1 MGSEPVVKHGRSAGS
16 LCKPE
21 RLRERLSSHCRKA
34 GTRGGAVNN
43 KEQVVVGIDVSK
55 AALDVALLPSGEV
68 LQFANDANGIEEL
81 GKKLKLA
88 AADLVVMEATGGYET
103 AVATALVGS
112 GLRLAMV
119 NPRQIRDFAK
129 ETGRLAKNDRLDAQ
143 VIAAFG
149 QAIEPEIVR
158 LPDEDARA
166 LEALLVRRRQLV
178 AMRVQEV
185 NRLGLMQGAMRKRIK
200 AHIDWLEK
208 EIDKLDI
215 DLTAGLRSSP
225 AWRAKDELLRSFK
238 GVGPITSGT
247 LMVALPELG
256 QLDRRA
262 IAALVGL
269 APFNRD
275 SGVMRGRRSIYG
287 GRSQVRTLL
296 YMAATTA
303 IRSNP
308 VIRAF
313 YERLKSRGKPHKVAM
328 VACMRKMLTILNAMV
343 RQSTPWTP
351 ETNPV
356 CSIHLQHGCLSGGQ
370 SPKLMR

>member
-1 MGSEPVVKHGRSAGS
+1 MKSVVASPD
-16 LCKPE
+16 LFVKPE
-21 RLRERLSSHCRKA
+21 RLRERLSSHCGKA
-34 GTRGGAVNN
+34 GTRGGTVN
-43 KEQVVVGIDVSK
+43 KKGQVVVGIDVSK
-55 AALDVALLPSGEV
+55 AVLDVAVLPSGEV
-68 LQFANDANGIEEL
+68 LQFANDASGIEQL
-81 GKKLKLA
+81 GTKLQAL

-103 AVATALVGS
+103 AVATALVAS
-112 GLRLAMV
+112 GLRVAVV
-119 NPRQIRDFAK
+119 NPRQIRDFARAA
-129 ETGRLAKNDRLDAQ
+129 GRLAKTDRIDAH

-178 AMRVQEV
+178 AMRVQEA
-185 NRLGLMQGAMRKRIK
+185 NRLSLVQGVMRKSIK
-200 AHIDWLEK
+200 AHIEWLEK
-208 EIDKLDI
+208 EIHKLDV
-215 DLTAGLRSSP
+215 DLTAGLRKSP

-238 GVGPITSGT
+238 GVGPVTSGT
-247 LMVALPELG
+247 LLVALPELG

-269 APFNRD
+269 APFNCD
-275 SGVMRGRRSIYG
+275 SGIMRGRRSIYG
-287 GRSQVRTLL
+287 GRSHVRTLL

-303 IRSNP
+303 IRRNP

-313 YERLKSRGKPHKVAM
+313 YERLKSRGKPHKLAM

-351 ETNPV
+351 EIKPV
-356 CSIHLQHGCLSGGQ
+356 
-370 SPKLMR
+370 

>member
-1 MGSEPVVKHGRSAGS
+1 
-16 LCKPE
+16 
-21 RLRERLSSHCRKA
+21 
-34 GTRGGAVNN
+34 VN
-43 KEQVVVGIDVSK
+43 KQVVGIDVSK
-55 AALDVALLPSGEV
+55 AVLDVAVLPDGEV
-68 LQFANDANGIEEL
+68 LQFGNDADGIERL
-81 GKKLKLA
+81 GAKLSA
-88 AADLVVMEATGGYET
+88 ATVDLVVMEATGGYET
-103 AVATALVGS
+103 AVATVLVGA
-112 GLRLAMV
+112 GLRVAVV

-129 ETGRLAKNDRLDAQ
+129 ATGRLAKTDRIDAR

-149 QAIEPEIVR
+149 EAIEPEIVR
-158 LPDEDARA
+158 LPDEDARE

-185 NRLGLMQGAMRKRIK
+185 NRLALAQGAMRKNIK

-208 EIDKLDI
+208 QIDRLDI
-215 DLTAGLRSSP
+215 DLTATLRSSP
-225 AWRAKDELLRSFK
+225 AWRAKDELLQSFK
-238 GVGPITSGT
+238 GVGRITSGT
-247 LMVALPELG
+247 LLVALPELG

-296 YMAATTA
+296 YMAATSA
-303 IRSNP
+303 IRCNP
-308 VIRAF
+308 VIRGF
-313 YERLKSRGKPHKVAM
+313 YERLKARGKPHKVAM

-351 ETNPV
+351 EINP
-356 CSIHLQHGCLSGGQ
+356 L
-370 SPKLMR
+370 

>member
-1 MGSEPVVKHGRSAGS
+1 M
-16 LCKPE
+16 
-21 RLRERLSSHCRKA
+21 
-34 GTRGGAVNN
+34 NN
-43 KEQVVVGIDVSK
+43 KERVVGIDVSK
-55 AALDVALLPSGEV
+55 ATLDVALLPSGEV

-112 GLRLAMV
+112 GLRVAVV

-129 ETGRLAKNDRLDAQ
+129 ATGRLAKNDRLDAQ

-262 IAALVGL
+262 ITALVGL

-287 GRSQVRTLL
+287 GRSQVRTVL

-356 CSIHLQHGCLSGGQ
+356 
-370 SPKLMR
+370 

>member
-1 MGSEPVVKHGRSAGS
+1 
-16 LCKPE
+16 
-21 RLRERLSSHCRKA
+21 
-34 GTRGGAVNN
+34 VNN
-43 KEQVVVGIDVSK
+43 KEQVAGIDVSK
-55 AALDVALLPSGEV
+55 AVLDVALLPSGEV
-68 LQFANDANGIEEL
+68 MQYANDVGGIEEL
-81 GKKLKLA
+81 SKKLKSI

-103 AVATALVGS
+103 AIATALVS
-112 GLRLAMV
+112 AGLRVAVV
-119 NPRQIRDFAK
+119 NPRQIRDFARAS
-129 ETGRLAKNDRLDAQ
+129 GRLAKTDRIDAQ

-149 QAIEPEIVR
+149 QAIEPQIVR
-158 LPDEDARA
+158 LPDEEARK

-178 AMRVQEV
+178 AMRVQEA
-185 NRLGLMQGAMRKRIK
+185 NRLTLVQGAMRKSIK
-200 AHIDWLEK
+200 THIEWLER
-208 EIDKLDI
+208 EIDKLDV

-225 AWRAKDELLRSFK
+225 AWRAKDELLRSMK
-238 GVGPITSGT
+238 GIGPVTSGT
-247 LMVALPELG
+247 LLVALPELG

-269 APFNRD
+269 APFNCD
-275 SGVMRGRRSIYG
+275 SGVMRGRRAIYG

-313 YERLKSRGKPHKVAM
+313 YERLKSRGKPHKVAI

-356 CSIHLQHGCLSGGQ
+356 
-370 SPKLMR
+370 

>member
-1 MGSEPVVKHGRSAGS
+1 
-16 LCKPE
+16 
-21 RLRERLSSHCRKA
+21 
-34 GTRGGAVNN
+34 VNN
-43 KEQVVVGIDVSK
+43 KEQVLAGIDVSK
-55 AALDVALLPSGEV
+55 ATLDVAMLPSSEV
-68 LQFANDANGIEEL
+68 LQFLNDATGIEEL
-81 GKKLKLA
+81 GKKLKSA
-88 AADLVVMEATGGYET
+88 GANLVVMEATGGYET
-103 AVATALVGS
+103 AVATALVSAGF
-112 GLRLAMV
+112 RVAVV

-129 ETGRLAKNDRLDAQ
+129 ATGRLAKSDRIDAQ

-158 LPDEDARA
+158 LPDEEARK
-166 LEALLVRRRQLV
+166 LEAMLVRRRQLV

-185 NRLGLMQGAMRKRIK
+185 NRLGLTQGAMRKNIK
-200 AHIDWLEK
+200 THIDWLEK
-208 EIDKLDI
+208 QIDRLDI

-225 AWRAKDELLRSFK
+225 AWRVKDELLRSFK
-238 GVGPITSGT
+238 GVGPTTSST
-247 LMVALPELG
+247 LLIALPELG

-262 IAALVGL
+262 ITALVGL

-287 GRSQVRTLL
+287 GRSHVRTVL

-328 VACMRKMLTILNAMV
+328 VACMRKMLTILNAML

-351 ETNPV
+351 ETNP
-356 CSIHLQHGCLSGGQ
+356 L
-370 SPKLMR
+370 

>member
-1 MGSEPVVKHGRSAGS
+1 M
-16 LCKPE
+16 
-21 RLRERLSSHCRKA
+21 
-34 GTRGGAVNN
+34 NN
-43 KEQVVVGIDVSK
+43 KRVVGIDVSK
-55 AALDVALLPSGEV
+55 ALLDVCMVPSGEV
-68 LQFANDANGIEEL
+68 LQFANEAGGIDEL
-81 GKKLKLA
+81 GKKLA
-88 AADLVVMEATGGYET
+88 PETVDLVVMEATGGYET
-103 AVATALVGS
+103 AVATALMAK
-112 GLRLAMV
+112 GLRLAVV

-129 ETGRLAKNDRLDAQ
+129 ATGRLAKTDRIDAE

-149 QAIEPEIVR
+149 QAIELEISR
-158 LPDEDARA
+158 LPDEDARE

-185 NRLGLMQGAMRKRIK
+185 NRLGLMQGAVRKNIK

-208 EIDKLDI
+208 QIDRLDI

-238 GVGPITSGT
+238 GVGPMTSST
-247 LMVALPELG
+247 LLIALPELG

-287 GRSQVRTLL
+287 GRSHVRTML

-328 VACMRKMLTILNAMV
+328 VACMRKMLTILNAMIH
-343 RQSTPWTP
+343 QSTPWTP
-351 ETNPV
+351 EINP
-356 CSIHLQHGCLSGGQ
+356 I
-370 SPKLMR
+370 

>member
-1 MGSEPVVKHGRSAGS
+1 
-16 LCKPE
+16 
-21 RLRERLSSHCRKA
+21 
-34 GTRGGAVNN
+34 VNN
-43 KEQVVVGIDVSK
+43 KEQVMGIDVSK
-55 AALDVALLPSGEV
+55 AALDVAVLPSGEV
-68 LQFANDANGIEEL
+68 LQFANDANGIDDL
-81 GKKLKLA
+81 TKTLKSA
-88 AADLVVMEATGGYET
+88 AVDLVVMEATGGYET
-103 AVATALVGS
+103 AVATALVGA
-112 GLRLAMV
+112 GLRVAVV

-129 ETGRLAKNDRLDAQ
+129 ASGRLAKNDRIDAQ

-158 LPDEDARA
+158 LPDEEARK
-166 LEALLVRRRQLV
+166 LEELLVRRRQLV
-178 AMRVQEV
+178 AMRVQEM

-200 AHIDWLEK
+200 SHIDWLEK
-208 EIDKLDI
+208 EIAKLDVDI
-215 DLTAGLRSSP
+215 TAGLRSSP

-238 GVGPITSGT
+238 GVGPVTSST
-247 LMVALPELG
+247 LVVELPELG

-287 GRSQVRTLL
+287 GRSHVRTLL

-313 YERLKSRGKPHKVAM
+313 YERLKARGKPHKVAM

-356 CSIHLQHGCLSGGQ
+356 
-370 SPKLMR
+370 

>member
-1 MGSEPVVKHGRSAGS
+1 MNH
-16 LCKPE
+16 
-21 RLRERLSSHCRKA
+21 
-34 GTRGGAVNN
+34 
-43 KEQVVVGIDVSK
+43 KEQVVVGVDVSK
-55 AALDVALLPSGEV
+55 AVLDVAVLPSGAL
-68 LQFANDANGIEEL
+68 LQFANDASGIEQF
-81 GKKLKLA
+81 GKKLKSLA
-88 AADLVVMEATGGYET
+88 TDLVVMEATGGYET
-103 AVATALVGS
+103 AVATALVAG
-112 GLRLAMV
+112 GLRVAVV
-119 NPRQIRDFAK
+119 NPRQVRDFAK
-129 ETGRLAKNDRLDAQ
+129 ATGRLAKTDRIDAQ
-143 VIAAFG
+143 LIAAFG
-149 QAIEPEIVR
+149 QAVEPEIVR
-158 LPDEDARA
+158 LPDEDARE

-178 AMRVQEV
+178 AMRVQEI
-185 NRLGLMQGAMRKRIK
+185 NRLGLMQGAMRKNIK

-208 EIDKLDI
+208 QIDKLDV
-215 DLTAGLRSSP
+215 DLTVGLRKSP

-247 LMVALPELG
+247 LLVALPELG
-256 QLDRRA
+256 QLDRRE

-269 APFNRD
+269 APFNCD

-351 ETNPV
+351 EINPV
-356 CSIHLQHGCLSGGQ
+356 
-370 SPKLMR
+370 

>member
-1 MGSEPVVKHGRSAGS
+1 M
-16 LCKPE
+16 
-21 RLRERLSSHCRKA
+21 
-34 GTRGGAVNN
+34 NN

-55 AALDVALLPSGEV
+55 ATLDVAVLPSGEV
-68 LQFANDANGIEEL
+68 LQFANDANGIDEL

-88 AADLVVMEATGGYET
+88 AAELVVMEATGGYET
-103 AVATALVGS
+103 AVATALVSAGF
-112 GLRLAMV
+112 RVAVV

-129 ETGRLAKNDRLDAQ
+129 ATGRLAKSDRIDAR
-143 VIAAFG
+143 VIAEFG
-149 QAIEPEIVR
+149 QAIEPKIVR
-158 LPDEDARA
+158 LPDEDARE

-185 NRLGLMQGAMRKRIK
+185 NRLGLMHGAMRKRIK

-208 EIDKLDI
+208 EIDKLEI
-215 DLTAGLRSSP
+215 DLTAGLRRSP
-225 AWRAKDELLRSFK
+225 AWRAKDDLLQSFK
-238 GVGPITSGT
+238 SVGRITSST
-247 LMVALPELG
+247 LLVALPELG

-287 GRSQVRTLL
+287 GRSQVRTVL

-313 YERLKSRGKPHKVAM
+313 YERLKARGKPHKVAM

-351 ETNPV
+351 ETNP
-356 CSIHLQHGCLSGGQ
+356 I
-370 SPKLMR
+370 

>member
-1 MGSEPVVKHGRSAGS
+1 MKSVVASPD
-16 LCKPE
+16 LFVKPE

-43 KEQVVVGIDVSK
+43 KEQIVVGIDVSK
-55 AALDVALLPSGEV
+55 AVLDVAVLPSGEV
-68 LQFANDANGIEEL
+68 LEFANDASGIEEL
-81 GKKLKLA
+81 SQRLQSL

-103 AVATALVGS
+103 AVATALVAN
-112 GLRLAMV
+112 GLRVAVV

-129 ETGRLAKNDRLDAQ
+129 ATGRLAKSDRIDAA

-149 QAIEPEIVR
+149 RAIEPEIVR
-158 LPDEDARA
+158 LPDEDARE

-185 NRLGLMQGAMRKRIK
+185 NRMGLMQGAMRKRVK

-208 EIDKLDI
+208 EIDKLDV
-215 DLTAGLRSSP
+215 DLTAGLRKSP
-225 AWRAKDELLRSFK
+225 AWRAKDELLQSFK

-247 LMVALPELG
+247 LLVALPELG

-269 APFNRD
+269 APFNCD
-275 SGVMRGRRSIYG
+275 SGTMRGRRSIYG

-351 ETNPV
+351 EINPV
-356 CSIHLQHGCLSGGQ
+356 
-370 SPKLMR
+370 

>member
-1 MGSEPVVKHGRSAGS
+1 
-16 LCKPE
+16 
-21 RLRERLSSHCRKA
+21 
-34 GTRGGAVNN
+34 VNN
-43 KEQVVVGIDVSK
+43 KERVVGIDVSK
-55 AALDVALLPSGEV
+55 ATLDVALLPSGEV

-112 GLRLAMV
+112 GLRVAVV

-129 ETGRLAKNDRLDAQ
+129 ATGRLAKNDRLDAQ

-308 VIRAF
+308 VIRPF

-351 ETNPV
+351 EIKPV
-356 CSIHLQHGCLSGGQ
+356 
-370 SPKLMR
+370 

>member
-1 MGSEPVVKHGRSAGS
+1 M
-16 LCKPE
+16 
-21 RLRERLSSHCRKA
+21 
-34 GTRGGAVNN
+34 NN
-43 KEQVVVGIDVSK
+43 KEQVMGIDVSK
-55 AALDVALLPSGEV
+55 AALDVAVLPSGEV
-68 LQFANDANGIEEL
+68 LQFANDANGIDDL
-81 GKKLKLA
+81 TKTLKSA
-88 AADLVVMEATGGYET
+88 AVDLVVMEATGGYET
-103 AVATALVGS
+103 AVATALVGA
-112 GLRLAMV
+112 GLRVAVV

-129 ETGRLAKNDRLDAQ
+129 ASGRLAKNDRIDAQ

-158 LPDEDARA
+158 LPDEEARK
-166 LEALLVRRRQLV
+166 LEELLVRRRQLV
-178 AMRVQEV
+178 AMRVQEM

-200 AHIDWLEK
+200 SHIDWLEK
-208 EIDKLDI
+208 EIAKLDVDI
-215 DLTAGLRSSP
+215 TAGLRSSP

-238 GVGPITSGT
+238 GVGPVTSST
-247 LMVALPELG
+247 LVVELPELG

-287 GRSQVRTLL
+287 GRSHLRTLL

-313 YERLKSRGKPHKVAM
+313 YERLKARGKPHKVAM

-356 CSIHLQHGCLSGGQ
+356 
-370 SPKLMR
+370 

>member
-1 MGSEPVVKHGRSAGS
+1 
-16 LCKPE
+16 
-21 RLRERLSSHCRKA
+21 
-34 GTRGGAVNN
+34 VNN
-43 KEQVVVGIDVSK
+43 KERVVGIDVSK
-55 AALDVALLPSGEV
+55 ATLDVALLPSGEV

-112 GLRLAMV
+112 GLRVAVV

-129 ETGRLAKNDRLDAQ
+129 ATGRLAKNDRLDAQ

-356 CSIHLQHGCLSGGQ
+356 
-370 SPKLMR
+370 

>member
-1 MGSEPVVKHGRSAGS
+1 
-16 LCKPE
+16 
-21 RLRERLSSHCRKA
+21 
-34 GTRGGAVNN
+34 VNN
-43 KEQVVVGIDVSK
+43 KEQVMGIDVSK
-55 AALDVALLPSGEV
+55 AALDVAVLPSGEV
-68 LQFANDANGIEEL
+68 LQFANDANGIDDL
-81 GKKLKLA
+81 TKTLKSA
-88 AADLVVMEATGGYET
+88 AVDLVVMEATGGYET
-103 AVATALVGS
+103 AVATALVGA
-112 GLRLAMV
+112 GLRVAVV

-129 ETGRLAKNDRLDAQ
+129 ASGRLAKNDRIDAQ

-158 LPDEDARA
+158 LPDEEARK
-166 LEALLVRRRQLV
+166 LEELLVRRRQLV
-178 AMRVQEV
+178 AMRVQEM

-200 AHIDWLEK
+200 SHIDWLEK
-208 EIDKLDI
+208 EIAKLDVDI
-215 DLTAGLRSSP
+215 TAGLRSSP

-238 GVGPITSGT
+238 GVGPVTSST
-247 LMVALPELG
+247 LVVELPELG

-287 GRSQVRTLL
+287 GRSHMRTLL

-313 YERLKSRGKPHKVAM
+313 YERLKARGKPHKVAM

-356 CSIHLQHGCLSGGQ
+356 
-370 SPKLMR
+370 

>member
-1 MGSEPVVKHGRSAGS
+1 MDK
-16 LCKPE
+16 K
-21 RLRERLSSHCRKA
+21 
-34 GTRGGAVNN
+34 
-43 KEQVVVGIDVSK
+43 VVGIDVSK
-55 AALDVALLPSGEV
+55 ATLDIALLPAGEL
-68 LQFANDANGIEEL
+68 LQFANDADGIDALRAKL
-81 GKKLKLA
+81 GSS
-88 AADLVVMEATGGYET
+88 DGLVVMEATGGYET
-103 AVATALVGS
+103 SVATALVGA
-112 GLRLAMV
+112 GFRVAVV

-129 ETGRLAKNDRLDAQ
+129 ATGRLAKNDRIDAQ

-149 QAIEPEIVR
+149 AAIEPEIVR
-158 LPDEDARA
+158 LPDEDARE

-185 NRLGLMQGAMRKRIK
+185 NRLGLTQGLMRKNIK
-200 AHIDWLEK
+200 AHIDWLDK
-208 EIDKLDI
+208 QIDRLDI
-215 DLTAGLRSSP
+215 DLTAALRSSP

-238 GVGPITSGT
+238 GVGRITSGT
-247 LMVALPELG
+247 LLVALPELG

-313 YERLKSRGKPHKVAM
+313 YEQLKARGKPHKVAM

-351 ETNPV
+351 ETNP
-356 CSIHLQHGCLSGGQ
+356 L
-370 SPKLMR
+370 